1 MATLQPT
8 PPVPPPAGAKDAEKP
23 TSQTDVTTRRAEK
36 TAEAQIDPGAAARA
50 AALAPEPVYYLPDQ
64 AFTNP
69 GVQGYVFRPHQEK
82 NPGADLPGRAK
93 ERDALAAQVRLEHEA
108 RGRRWQA
115 VRDAAAARGEPLPE
129 PVGPVRLRMS
139 VAVDAHSVI
148 DEDKLTA
155 VAAAADALVAALRD
169 AGVDP
174 HADVSGIP
182 I

>member
-1 MATLQPT
+1 MATPQPA
-8 PPVPPPAGAKDAEKP
+8 PPVPPPSGTKDA
-23 TSQTDVTTRRAEK
+23 DVTTRRAEK

-64 AFTNP
+64 AEGNP
-69 GVQGYVFRPHQEK
+69 GVQGFVFRPHQER
-82 NPGADLPGRAK
+82 NPGAEPARAK
-93 ERDALAAQVRLEHEA
+93 DRDALAAQVRLEHEA

-148 DEDKLTA
+148 DADKLTA

-169 AGVDP
+169 AGVEP

-182 I
+182 V